1 VKVGVRRANCPPHPD
16 LGKATPYTGT
26 MKFRALIEGV
36 GKTAAG
42 IEVPAE
48 VVSALGSSKRP
59 AVRVT
64 INSHTYRSTVA
75 VLAGRFMMGVSA
87 EVRAAAGVA
96 AGERVEV
103 EMELDTAPREVAVPP
118 ALTKELAG
126 DAAARKRFEALSYS
140 KKRLLVDPIANAK
153 TDETR
158 QRNLAKAMTQLRDA
172 K

>member
-1 VKVGVRRANCPPHPD
+1 
-16 LGKATPYTGT
+16 
-26 MKFRALIEGV
+26 MKFRALIEGA

-42 IEVPAE
+42 IEVPPE
-48 VVSALGSSKRP
+48 VVNALGSSKRP

-64 INSHTYRSTVA
+64 IKGYTYRSTVA
-75 VLAGRFMMGVSA
+75 VLGGRFMMGVSA

-96 AGERVEV
+96 AGERVDV

-118 ALTKELAG
+118 TLKKELAG
-126 DAAARKRFEALSYS
+126 DAAARNRFDALSYS

-158 QRNLAKAMTQLRDA
+158 QRNLAKAMAQLRGA
-172 K
+172 T

>member
-1 VKVGVRRANCPPHPD
+1 
-16 LGKATPYTGT
+16 
-26 MKFRALIEGV
+26 MKFRALIEGA

-48 VVSALGSSKRP
+48 VVGALGSSKRP

-64 INSHTYRSTVA
+64 INGHTYRSTVA
-75 VLAGRFMMGVSA
+75 VLGGRFMMGVSA

-96 AGERVEV
+96 AGETVDV
-103 EMELDTAPREVAVPP
+103 AMELDIAPREVAVPP
-118 ALTKELAG
+118 TLKRELAG
-126 DAAARKRFEALSYS
+126 DAAARQRFEALSYS

-158 QRNLAKAMTQLRDA
+158 QRNLAKAMAQLRDA
-172 K
+172 T

>member
-1 VKVGVRRANCPPHPD
+1 
-16 LGKATPYTGT
+16 
-26 MKFRALIEGV
+26 MKFRALIEGA

-48 VVSALGSSKRP
+48 VVTALGSSKRP

-64 INSHTYRSTVA
+64 INGHTYRSTVA
-75 VLAGRFMMGVSA
+75 VLGGRFMMGVSA
-87 EVRAAAGVA
+87 EVRAAARVA
-96 AGERVEV
+96 AGESVDV

-126 DAAARKRFEALSYS
+126 DVVARQRFEALSYS

-158 QRNLAKAMTQLRDA
+158 KRNLARAMTQLRDA